1 MINTSGLS
9 PLLQAAVGGSKSI
22 AGQYITKTEQ
32 GFTYDSGQQ
41 KIPVQDPDNILQKD
55 TEGFV
60 VDNDY
65 INEETDNGLIIKGI
79 NKGESA
85 PGMPAESAEPG
96 AGEPMGG
103 VGGPMEMASPYKN
116 YRNPQDYKA
125 FNFGNE
131 VWCKSNF

>member
-32 GFTYDSGQQ
+32 GFMYDSGQQ
-41 KIPVQDPDNILQKD
+41 KIPVQDPDNILQVD
-55 TEGFV
+55 SEGFV

-65 INEETDNGLIIKGI
+65 IIEETENGLIIKGI

-85 PGMPAESAEPG
+85 PGMGDSPSPEDQTM
-96 AGEPMGG
+96 PMGG
-103 VGGPMEMASPYKN
+103 VGGPMEMHSPVKN
-116 YRNPQDYKA
+116 YKKGYYGIK
-125 FNFGNE
+125 
-131 VWCKSNF
+131 